1 MGGKHATGVSMGK
14 KGSSHRWLKEH
25 HRDEHVLRARKEG
38 WRSRAV
44 FKLEEIDQKDR
55 LIRPGMTVIDLGA
68 APGGWSQYVAH
79 RMKGQGRVIALDRL
93 EMPALPD
100 VEFLQGDFTEQDV
113 LDRLLETLGDRRVDL
128 VMSDMAPNISGMKAV
143 DQPAAMY
150 LVELSLDLARQVLSE
165 GGSLLVKAFQ
175 GEGFDEYLAELRKAF
190 GKVQVRKPKASRD
203 RSAEV
208 YLLARNYR
216 VV

>member
-1 MGGKHATGVSMGK
+1 MGK

-44 FKLEEIDQKDR
+44 FKLEEIDKKDR
-55 LIRPGMTVIDLGA
+55 LFRPGMTVVDLGA
-68 APGGWSQYVAH
+68 APGGWSQYAAH
-79 RMKGQGRVIALDRL
+79 RLQGQGRIVALDRL
-93 EMPALPD
+93 EMPALPGVD
-100 VEFLQGDFTEQDV
+100 FIQGDFTEQSV
-113 LDRLLETLGDRRVDL
+113 LEALLSALDGRRVDL
-128 VMSDMAPNISGMKAV
+128 VMSDMAPNMSGMKAV

-150 LVELSLDLARQVLSE
+150 LAELSLDLGRQVLSE

-175 GEGFDEYLAELRKAF
+175 GEDFDAFLADLRKAF
-190 GKVQVRKPKASRD
+190 AKVQVRKPKASRD
-203 RSAEV
+203 RSPEV